1 MQSDGQAIS
10 ITLRQMAL
18 IIGNPRNDEEDEE
31 SVEDTVLP
39 EQLAVATKQIL
50 GVRSRLCER
59 AQKDVRLAVY
69 LFFGQPKLQKP

>member
-18 IIGNPRNDEEDEE
+18 IIGDPRNDEEDEE
-31 SVEDTVLP
+31 SVDDIVLP

-50 GVRSRLCER
+50 GVRSCL
-59 AQKDVRLAVY
+59 
-69 LFFGQPKLQKP
+69 